1 MKYLYA
7 YVSAGLAMLVLDAI
21 WLTSMVG
28 FYRSNLGGMLLEGFR
43 LAPAA
48 AFYFI
53 YVAGIVLLAV
63 IPNIRDGGTVYSAA
77 LSGAIVGFLAY
88 ATYDLTNQATLKE
101 WSTLVTMVDI
111 AWGTVL
117 TATTAA
123 FSFGL
128 TQALTARFG

>member
-1 MKYLYA
+1 MKYVYA
-7 YVSAGLAMLVLDAI
+7 YLSAGLVMLVLDAI

-28 FYRSNLGGMLLEGFR
+28 FYRSNLGGMLLDGFR

-63 IPNIRDGGTVYSAA
+63 MPNLREGGTVFTAA
-77 LSGAIVGFLAY
+77 VSGAMVGFLAY
-88 ATYDLTNQATLKE
+88 ATYDLTNQATLKH
-101 WSTLVTMVDI
+101 WSTLVTVVDI
-111 AWGTVL
+111 TWGTVL

-123 FSFGL
+123 ISFAVTQSL
-128 TQALTARFG
+128 TNRFG